1 MKKNILPKLIF
12 EVANVHGGNF
22 MHFRRIIKIYNQ
34 IKYPNPFKSIK
45 FQVLKADELSTP
57 NYHWHTAYKKIYFS
71 PEQWRILIRKSGI
84 KTNIWIDMFDRY
96 SFEILSQNFDYIYGI
111 KLQPSILNNLNLFEL
126 LKNLNLKSKVIILN
140 ISGVLFNDI
149 KNILKKFE
157 ELKPKK
163 IIIQFGFQSYPT
175 KISDTNLNKINFLKK
190 YFPNYEICMADH
202 VDAEDSFS
210 LSIPIYSYLLGAD
223 HLEKHFCIKRK
234 KSPFDRFSSIE
245 PKEIEKFIE
254 MIKKLNLSFGN
265 NFINK
270 SEKKYLDAS
279 IQKPVS
285 RQFLEKNSIVSNSD
299 IEFKRTEQNGLDFV
313 KIQNLKKQHYILSKS
328 KLPNKTFKANDFKK
342 SRIGVLVTCRL
353 KSTRLPQKALKRIGK
368 FYSVELCLNNCNKI
382 KNINKVVLA
391 TSYLEEDQILVKK
404 FKKKFNVFQGHP
416 EDVIKRFLGVA
427 KKYNLNTVIR
437 VTADCPFVSP
447 EILNF
452 LIKKHYE
459 SGADYTAAKKFSV
472 GTSGEVYN
480 VEAMKNVMKKLKSAI
495 HSEYMPWYFLNNNKY
510 FKINIVDLPKKLI
523 RNHRLTLD
531 YKEDLLLF
539 NKIVAKAK
547 KSANKISTEEIFKIL
562 DKNPRL
568 GKINSKFKL
577 IYLKRDFQ
585 KKIKKFTKF
594 L

>member
-22 MHFRRIIKIYNQ
+22 VHFRKLIKIYNK
-34 IKYPNPFKSIK
+34 IKYPNSFKSIK

-57 NYHWHTAYKKIYFS
+57 NYHWNSAYKKIYFS
-71 PEQWRILIRKSGI
+71 PEQWKILIRKSGI

-96 SFEILSQNFDYIYGI
+96 SLEILSQNFHYIYGI

-140 ISGVLFNDI
+140 ISGLLFQDI
-149 KNILKKFE
+149 KSTIKKFE
-157 ELKPKK
+157 ELKPAK

-190 YFPNYEICMADH
+190 YFPKYEICMADH
-202 VDAEDSFS
+202 VDAEDPFS

-223 HLEKHFCIKRK
+223 HLEKHFCIKRN
-234 KSPFDRFSSIE
+234 KSPFDKFSSIE

-265 NFINK
+265 KFINK

-285 RQFLEKNSIVSNSD
+285 RQILEKNSIVSNSD
-299 IEFKRTEQNGLDFV
+299 IEFKRTEQNGLNFIQ
-313 KIQNLKKQHYILSKS
+313 IQNLRKKHYILSKS
-328 KLPNKTFKANDFKK
+328 KSPNKTFKTNDFKK
-342 SRIGVLVTCRL
+342 SRVGVLVTCRL

-391 TSYLEEDQILVKK
+391 TSYLEEDQVLVNK

-452 LIKKHYE
+452 LIQKHYE
-459 SGADYTAAKKFSV
+459 NGADYTAAKKFSV

-480 VEAMKNVMKKLKSAI
+480 VEAMKNVIKKLKGAI

-531 YKEDLLLF
+531 YKQDLLLF
-539 NKIVAKAK
+539 NKIVAKSK

-585 KKIKKFTKF
+585 KKLKKFTKF
-594 L
+594 S